1 MAKLPAF
8 QFYPGDWMK
17 DPNLKR
23 CSHTA
28 KGVWIDMLCL
38 MFECDERGILA
49 SGGDAWTLDEIACA
63 VGGAQDVSLAGIHE
77 LLAKGVASR
86 NSVGAIFSRRLV
98 RDEHIRTV
106 RAKAGSKGGSKT
118 SSKKEAKRKQTTE
131 DEDEDEDEDESGSG
145 EGGLGETKTDDPPF
159 PDDLATDNFRA
170 AWDDW
175 TAYRREARLKAYV
188 PRGIKQQ
195 LKRLKEFGH
204 DRAIAAIDH
213 SIAQQ
218 FQGIYEP
225 SGRGAGRTSSETAA
239 AQRRADKAQ
248 REYPEPDT
256 PLPIIGRPTRRADEN
271 G

>member
-1 MAKLPAF
+1 MAKLPSF

-28 KGVWIDMLCL
+28 KGVWIDMICL

-49 SGGDAWTLDEIACA
+49 SGGDVWTLDEIACA

-131 DEDEDEDEDESGSG
+131 DEDEDEDKSGSG